1 MKRAV
6 VLFCALIALCSCGCG
21 PKQTAPLI
29 LKYHDCPVPP
39 VPVLPELDAA
49 EPLDSLENLSRL
61 LEKDDRIR
69 AYIDGLKSALQCEQ
83 ARGNL

>member
-6 VLFCALIALCSCGCG
+6 ALLSALIVLCSGCG
-21 PKQTAPLI
+21 KQAAPLVI
-29 LKYHDCPVPP
+29 NLPDCPSPSVPL
-39 VPVLPELDAA
+39 LPDLHAT
-49 EPLDSLENLSRL
+49 EPLESPENLSRL